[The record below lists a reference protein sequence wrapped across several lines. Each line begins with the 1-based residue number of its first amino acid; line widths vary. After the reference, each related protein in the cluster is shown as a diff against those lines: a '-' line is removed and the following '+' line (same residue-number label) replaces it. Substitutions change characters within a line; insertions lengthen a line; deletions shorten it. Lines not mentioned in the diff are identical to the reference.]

1 MAVKPKS
8 RTVLEPFAQSVVDSA
23 TSPIKHAALSK
34 LSDDQSLIYVSNL
47 SGVLSLYSLRTS
59 PPQIAFVRRL
69 ALPGTGALSSILPL
83 VHIGKVIVLVD
94 GYLYLID
101 SNLAETPKRI
111 ALFRGV
117 TAISRKFRSR
127 SYGGGE
133 ANYVHRNGDSNDVK
147 IFFAVGIGKKLV
159 LAELV
164 LGGSLVILK
173 EIQGVFDGF
182 ITTVQ
187 WIDDSVFVGT
197 KTGYYLYNRVNGR
210 CELIFSLPDSS
221 SLPRLKLLANES
233 RVMLMVDNV
242 GIVVDV
248 AGQPV
253 GGSLVFKE
261 APDSIK
267 EIGSYVIAATNLTL
281 EVYHKKTGFCVQ
293 RLTFGNG
300 GGGPCMLADE
310 EGENGK
316 LVAVATCLKLIC
328 YWKVS
333 GEEQIK
339 DLLRKKSFKEA
350 ISLVEELENDGEM
363 TKEMLSFV
371 HAQVGFLLLFDL
383 HFKEAVDHFLLSEN
397 MQPSEL
403 FPFIMPDPNR
413 WTLLVPRNRYWGL
426 HPPPTPLENVIDDGL
441 TAIQRAVFLK
451 KAGVESAVDDE
462 FLLNPPTRADLLE
475 SAIENMIR
483 YLQTCRGRDLATSV
497 KEGVD
502 TLLMYLYRAW
512 NCVDDM
518 ERLASSENCCVVE
531 ELEALMNESG
541 HLRTLAFLYAG
552 KGMSA
557 KAVSTWRVLA
567 RKYSSGSYRNEQSE
581 VTDLQDPTRRF
592 ISNRETAAIEA
603 SKILEESSDQDLIL
617 QHLGWIADISQVL
630 AVQILISEKRSD
642 LLSPGKV
649 NRDINRRHDIPSI
662 EEFPS
667 WLRYL
672 QWLIEDQDSEDLQ
685 FHTTYT
691 LLLAKSALETYD
703 EELSTQNVLSEMNV
717 SENGRSSIFDTPVR
731 ERLQIFLQSSA
742 LYDAE
747 EVLDMIEE
755 SELWLEKAILYRR
768 LGQEALV
775 LDILALK
782 LENFEAAENY
792 CAEIGRPDAYMQLL
806 DIYLDPKDG
815 REPMFKAAVRLL
827 HNHGEMLDPLKVL
840 ERLLNTQ
847 PFSQFVHKMSHALN
861 VDGSLARLEERSR
874 LVQIN
879 DESTCD
885 SCHARLGTKLFAMYP
900 DDSVVCYKWA
910 QNATSSLGCEGA
922 AGGQVAEGG
931 RIIVRRGGGWVL
943 FDLLSKL
950 NHLIRDVLHQEAHR
964 LDLLLMFFPKES
976 IFLNLLLRLGLI
988 ASERFLEILERRT
1001 PPQDVQERI
1010 VYQDKY
1016 VSMYEGEQGFEDNY
1030 EEETE
1035 EDPEEEPEV
1044 APQGNSEEDDDEDPE
1059 EGPMDEDDRVVV

>member
-8 RTVLEPFAQSVVDSA
+8 RTVLEPFAQSAVDSA

-34 LSDDQSLIYVSNL
+34 LSDDQSLIYISNL

-133 ANYVHRNGDSNDVK
+133 ANYVHRNGDSR
-147 IFFAVGIGKKLV
+147 
-159 LAELV
+159 
-164 LGGSLVILK
+164 
-173 EIQGVFDGF
+173 VFDGF

-350 ISLVEELENDGEM
+350 ISLVEDWRTM
-363 TKEMLSFV
+363 
-371 HAQVGFLLLFDL
+371 
-383 HFKEAVDHFLLSEN
+383 EAVDHFLLSEN

-462 FLLNPPTRADLLE
+462 
-475 SAIENMIR
+475 
-483 YLQTCRGRDLATSV
+483 
-497 KEGVD
+497 
-502 TLLMYLYRAW
+502 AW

-667 WLRYL
+667 WLRCNTFAIYYGALIPLYVADFDTTFNVPDEVIAAIDPKKVEILQRYL

-768 LGQEALV
+768 LGQKPRVRYFGFGDSWYIIKSDKEV
-775 LDILALK
+775 CPFYFIRK

-815 REPMFKAAVRLL
+815 REPMFKAAVRY
-827 HNHGEMLDPLKVL
+827 
-840 ERLLNTQ
+840 
-847 PFSQFVHKMSHALN
+847 
-861 VDGSLARLEERSR
+861 
-874 LVQIN
+874 
-879 DESTCD
+879 ST
-885 SCHARLGTKLFAMYP
+885 
-900 DDSVVCYKWA
+900 
-910 QNATSSLGCEGA
+910 
-922 AGGQVAEGG
+922 
-931 RIIVRRGGGWVL
+931 I
-943 FDLLSKL
+943 
-950 NHLIRDVLHQEAHR
+950 
-964 LDLLLMFFPKES
+964 
-976 IFLNLLLRLGLI
+976 
-988 ASERFLEILERRT
+988 
-1001 PPQDVQERI
+1001 
-1010 VYQDKY
+1010 
-1016 VSMYEGEQGFEDNY
+1016 
-1030 EEETE
+1030 TE
-1035 EDPEEEPEV
+1035 KC
-1044 APQGNSEEDDDEDPE
+1044 
-1059 EGPMDEDDRVVV
+1059 